1 MISSAGIRDAGTKTL
16 AEIPKI
22 AQRRLQNEQLGGEVA
37 HPDADLLTAFAEQAL
52 PARERDQVLAH
63 LARCTDCREVASL
76 AGAAVPEPE
85 LVAAPKQVDH
95 KPGRSFW
102 SLRPLRWTAAA
113 ATAAVV
119 LSAVWLNRKEVTRR
133 ELPAG
138 TETNPAI
145 VQQQNEPMP
154 VPGVPATDK
163 ESAPQASALRS
174 DNAPK
179 FDALTKSKAASPK
192 ERDELAGA
200 AVNEVRCRQI
210 PDGEET
216 VAHWQRHRSEGHAS
230 APRAGGRSATSRQ
243 SAIQPGSGKSSVGCF
258 CWSSGEDG
266 EASPSAHPVSSNDV
280 ALAPAKSA
288 PQAPAPI
295 TMTYSRQAAAEL
307 APADQVAES
316 QTNGNASGATR
327 DSASQVRVGPM
338 ATPLPND
345 PASLQTLQKSLDLK
359 SAGTLWRVS
368 SSGELQQSTDSGQNW
383 RTALGEHP
391 SKFKAVAS
399 AGATVWAGGDDGALW
414 SSLNN
419 GLTWRK
425 LAPTVD
431 GHSPRGTVEKIQLAA
446 PKNVTF
452 RTSAG
457 ETWSSPD
464 GGINWTVKSE

>member
-1 MISSAGIRDAGTKTL
+1 M

-22 AQRRLQNEQLGGEVA
+22 AQRRLQNEQLGAEVA

-63 LARCTDCREVASL
+63 LYRCTDCRQVAAL
-76 AGAAVPEPE
+76 AGAAVAEPE
-85 LVAAPKQVDH
+85 LVAAPKLVDR

-119 LSAVWLNRKEVTRR
+119 LSAVWLNRPQRT
-133 ELPAG
+133 ELIAPPAPVATLQNSPRSDASVPLENASDKGPLTPDGRTQIELLRSKSGPASPARPAG
-138 TETNPAI
+138 PVAKDRGADESVVKKEGEVAARAEISKDQVELLRPA
-145 VQQQNEPMP
+145 NEP
-154 VPGVPATDK
+154 AR
-163 ESAPQASALRS
+163 QAIGGPIRMTGGAL
-174 DNAPK
+174 K
-179 FDALTKSKAASPK
+179 
-192 ERDELAGA
+192 
-200 AVNEVRCRQI
+200 
-210 PDGEET
+210 
-216 VAHWQRHRSEGHAS
+216 
-230 APRAGGRSATSRQ
+230 
-243 SAIQPGSGKSSVGCF
+243 
-258 CWSSGEDG
+258 
-266 EASPSAHPVSSNDV
+266 
-280 ALAPAKSA
+280 AKSA
-288 PQAPAPI
+288 PLEEKVAANDATVPPRPSAASPEI
-295 TMTYSRQAAAEL
+295 TMTYSRQTAAEL

-316 QTNGNASGATR
+316 QANGSASATPR
-327 DSASQVRVGPM
+327 DSASHVRVGPM

-345 PASLQTLQKSLDLK
+345 QASLATLQKSLDLK

-425 LAPTVD
+425 LAPSVD
-431 GHSPRGTVEKIQLAA
+431 GHSPRGTVENIQLAA

-452 RTSAG
+452 RTSAERHG
-457 ETWSSPD
+457 VHP
-464 GGINWTVKSE
+464 TVGSIGR

>member
-1 MISSAGIRDAGTKTL
+1 M

-22 AQRRLQNEQLGGEVA
+22 AQRRLQNEQLGAEVV

-52 PARERDQVLAH
+52 PVRERDQVLAH
-63 LARCTDCREVASL
+63 LARCTDCREVAAL
-76 AGAAVPEPE
+76 AGAAVAEPE
-85 LVAAPKQVDH
+85 LVAAPKQVDRR
-95 KPGRSFW
+95 PGRSFW

-119 LSAVWLNRKEVTRR
+119 LSAVWLNRKEVTRQ
-133 ELPAG
+133 EIPAG
-138 TETNPAI
+138 SEANPAI
-145 VQQQNEPMP
+145 VQQQNELPP
-154 VPGVPATDK
+154 ASTPQGKNEERAVASATDK
-163 ESAPQASALRS
+163 ETAPLASALRS

-179 FDALTKSKAASPK
+179 SDAFPKSKAASPK

-200 AVNEVRCRQI
+200 AVNEVAVDRFPTEKKQSPTGNATDQKDTPVLLAREAGQLQAAKL
-210 PDGEET
+210 PSNQAVGSPLL
-216 VAHWQRHRSEGHAS
+216 AAS
-230 APRAGGRSATSRQ
+230 AGAAAKTERAL
-243 SAIQPGSGKSSVGCF
+243 
-258 CWSSGEDG
+258 
-266 EASPSAHPVSSNDV
+266 PSAHPVSSNDV
-280 ALAPAKSA
+280 ALAPVKSA
-288 PQAPAPI
+288 PQAPPI

-368 SSGELQQSTDSGQNW
+368 GSGELQQSTDFGQNW

-399 AGATVWAGGDDGALW
+399 VGATVWAGGDDGALW

>member
-1 MISSAGIRDAGTKTL
+1 M

-22 AQRRLQNEQLGGEVA
+22 AQRRLQNEQLGAEVA

-63 LARCTDCREVASL
+63 LARCADCREIAAL
-76 AGAAVPEPE
+76 AGAAVAEPE

-95 KPGRSFW
+95 KPSRSFW

-119 LSAVWLNRKEVTRR
+119 LSAVWLNRKEVTQQA
-133 ELPAG
+133 LPGG

-145 VQQQNEPMP
+145 VQQQNEPSP
-154 VPGVPATDK
+154 VPATDK
-163 ESAPQASALRS
+163 ETAPQASALRP
-174 DNAPK
+174 DNASKP
-179 FDALTKSKAASPK
+179 DALAKAKVASPK
-192 ERDELAGA
+192 ERVELNDGFGNGA
-200 AVNEVRCRQI
+200 AVDEVTAAKKQSPTGNATDQKDAPMLRASETGQLQAAKG
-210 PDGEET
+210 PSNQAVAGPLLASSDGAAAKTE
-216 VAHWQRHRSEGHAS
+216 
-230 APRAGGRSATSRQ
+230 RALPSTH
-243 SAIQPGSGKSSVGCF
+243 SV
-258 CWSSGEDG
+258 SI
-266 EASPSAHPVSSNDV
+266 NDV
-280 ALAPAKSA
+280 APASAKSA
-288 PQAPAPI
+288 PQASPPI
-295 TMTYSRQAAAEL
+295 TMTYSRQTAAEL

-327 DSASQVRVGPM
+327 DAGSQVRVGPM

-345 PASLQTLQKSLDLK
+345 QASLANLQKSLDLK

-368 SSGELQQSTDSGQNW
+368 SAGELQQSTDSGRNW
-383 RTALGEHP
+383 KTALGEHP

-399 AGATVWAGGDDGALW
+399 TGATVWAGGDDGALW

-425 LAPTVD
+425 LAPSVD
-431 GHSPRGTVEKIQLAA
+431 GHSPRGTVENIQLAA

>member
-1 MISSAGIRDAGTKTL
+1 M
-16 AEIPKI
+16 
-22 AQRRLQNEQLGGEVA
+22 QNEQLGAEVA

-52 PARERDQVLAH
+52 PVRERDQVLAH
-63 LARCTDCREVASL
+63 LARCTDCREIAAL
-76 AGAAVPEPE
+76 AGAAVPEQE
-85 LVAAPKQVDH
+85 LVAAASSPHIDRR
-95 KPGRSFW
+95 PSRSFW

-119 LSAVWLNRKEVTRR
+119 LSAVWLNHKEVTRQ

-145 VQQQNEPMP
+145 MQTQTEQTPMPSLQAQNERAA
-154 VPGVPATDK
+154 VSSAPASAK
-163 ESAPQASALRS
+163 ESAPEASALRA
-174 DNAPK
+174 DNASKPE
-179 FDALTKSKAASPK
+179 ALAKTKPRA
-192 ERDELAGA
+192 ELAGSSVSEVA
-200 AVNEVRCRQI
+200 ADKFAAEKKQSLTGNVTDQKDTPMLRAR
-210 PDGEET
+210 ET
-216 VAHWQRHRSEGHAS
+216 GQLQAAKVPSNQAVGGPLLAAS
-230 APRAGGRSATSRQ
+230 AGAAAKAERAL
-243 SAIQPGSGKSSVGCF
+243 
-258 CWSSGEDG
+258 
-266 EASPSAHPVSSNDV
+266 PSAQPVSSNDV

-288 PQAPAPI
+288 PQAPPPI
-295 TMTYSRQAAAEL
+295 TMTYSRQTAAEL

-316 QTNGNASGATR
+316 QTNGNASGTPR
-327 DSASQVRVGPM
+327 NSASQVRVGPM

-345 PASLQTLQKSLDLK
+345 QASLDSLQKSLDLK

-399 AGATVWAGGDDGALW
+399 TGATVWAGGDDGALW

-425 LAPTVD
+425 LAPSVD
-431 GHSPRGTVEKIQLAA
+431 GHSPRGTVENIRLAA

>member
-1 MISSAGIRDAGTKTL
+1 M
-16 AEIPKI
+16 
-22 AQRRLQNEQLGGEVA
+22 QNEQLGGEIA

-63 LARCTDCREVASL
+63 LARCTDCRQVAAL
-76 AGAAVPEPE
+76 AGAAVAEPE
-85 LVAAPKQVDH
+85 LVAEAAVG
-95 KPGRSFW
+95 KPAVRRTGGFW

-119 LSAVWLNRKEVTRR
+119 LSAVWLNRKEVTRQ

-138 TETNPAI
+138 SETNPAI
-145 VQQQNEPMP
+145 VQTQNEQTPA
-154 VPGVPATDK
+154 PGLYGKDEERAVASATDK
-163 ESAPQASALRS
+163 ETAPPASTLRS
-174 DNAPK
+174 DNASKPE
-179 FDALTKSKAASPK
+179 ALAKTKSESPK
-192 ERDELAGA
+192 RRAELAGGSVNGA
-200 AVNEVRCRQI
+200 AVDEFATERKQSLTGNVRDQKDTPMLLAREAGQLQAAKV
-210 PDGEET
+210 PSNQAVGGPLL
-216 VAHWQRHRSEGHAS
+216 AAS
-230 APRAGGRSATSRQ
+230 AGPAAKAERAL
-243 SAIQPGSGKSSVGCF
+243 
-258 CWSSGEDG
+258 
-266 EASPSAHPVSSNDV
+266 PSAQPVSSNDV
-280 ALAPAKSA
+280 ALAPVKSA
-288 PQAPAPI
+288 PQAPPI

-327 DSASQVRVGPM
+327 DSASQVRAGPM

-345 PASLQTLQKSLDLK
+345 PASLQNLQKCLDLK

-425 LAPTVD
+425 LAPSVD

>member
-1 MISSAGIRDAGTKTL
+1 M
-16 AEIPKI
+16 
-22 AQRRLQNEQLGGEVA
+22 QNEQLGAEVA

-52 PARERDQVLAH
+52 PVRERDQVLAH
-63 LARCTDCREVASL
+63 LARCMDCREVAAL
-76 AGAAVPEPE
+76 AGAAVAEPE
-85 LVAAPKQVDH
+85 LVAAPKLVDR

-119 LSAVWLNRKEVTRR
+119 LSAVWLNRKEVTRQ

-145 VQQQNEPMP
+145 VQQQNEQTPSL
-154 VPGVPATDK
+154 GVPATDK
-163 ESAPQASALRS
+163 ETAPHASALRA

-179 FDALTKSKAASPK
+179 FDALAKSKAASPK

-200 AVNEVRCRQI
+200 AVNEVAVDKFAAEKKQSLTGNVTDQKDTPMLRAR
-210 PDGEET
+210 ET
-216 VAHWQRHRSEGHAS
+216 GQLQAAKVPSNQAVGGPLLAAS
-230 APRAGGRSATSRQ
+230 AGAAAKAERALSSAQ
-243 SAIQPGSGKSSVGCF
+243 
-258 CWSSGEDG
+258 
-266 EASPSAHPVSSNDV
+266 PVSSNDV

-288 PQAPAPI
+288 PQAPPPI
-295 TMTYSRQAAAEL
+295 TMTYSRQTAAEL

-316 QTNGNASGATR
+316 QTNGNASGTPR

-345 PASLQTLQKSLDLK
+345 QASLDSLQKSLDLK

-368 SSGELQQSTDSGQNW
+368 GSGELQQSTDSGRNW

-399 AGATVWAGGDDGALW
+399 TGASVWAGGDDAALW

-425 LAPTVD
+425 LAPRAD
-431 GHSPRGTVEKIQLAA
+431 GHSPRGTVENIQLAA
-446 PKNVTF
+446 PRNVTF